1 MAVQLDI
8 SYETLVALVEQLPP
22 EQQADLIARLS
33 NKQPSMT
40 IDAWIERLNSAVLD
54 IPIKEIP
61 SIWREDRYDDDGR

>member
-8 SYETLVALVEQLPP
+8 SYETLAALVEQLPP
-22 EQQADLIARLS
+22 EQQADLIERLS

-40 IDAWIERLNSAVLD
+40 VDAWIERLNGAVLD

-61 SIWREDRYDDDGR
+61 SIRREDWYDNDGR